1 MLLSII
7 LILSAL
13 YWLLLETNW
22 LRISLLVGNEF
33 QPVEHPRMAWRELC
47 SSMYDGDE
55 RTGTQGMTGHARD
68 ENYIRLPD
76 VYEPLCGWDWLENTM
91 HVIPSCDLELKYDR
105 VRYRIHLEPTPEASG
120 ILTKV
125 MKAQR
130 VKVPRATRRKVKGV
144 TVNPHYQPVS
154 A

>member
-13 YWLLLETNW
+13 YWLLLETDW
-22 LRISLLVGNEF
+22 LRISLLVGAEF
-33 QPVEHPRMAWRELC
+33 QPIEHPRMAWRELC
-47 SSMYDGDE
+47 SSMYDGD
-55 RTGTQGMTGHARD
+55 RRVGTQGMTGHTKD
-68 ENYIRLPD
+68 ENYIRLPED
-76 VYEPLCGWDWLENTM
+76 YTPLCGWDWLENTM

-105 VRYRIHLEPTPEASG
+105 VRYRIHLDPTPQASG
-120 ILTKV
+120 VLTKV
-125 MKAQR
+125 MQAQR
-130 VKVPRATRRKVKGV
+130 VKSTRTNRRKVKGV